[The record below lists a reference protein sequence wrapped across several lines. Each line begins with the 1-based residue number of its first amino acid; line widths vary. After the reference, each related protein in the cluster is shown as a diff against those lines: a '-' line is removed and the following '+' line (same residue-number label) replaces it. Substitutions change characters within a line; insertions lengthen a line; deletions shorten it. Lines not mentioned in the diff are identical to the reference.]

1 MKILGIGVDIVD
13 ISRFKKLIK
22 NKSFIK
28 RIFTKSEILN
38 SKKTNLKANYFSKRF
53 AAKEAMMK
61 ALGTGFRK
69 GVNFN
74 DICVINNKLGKP
86 DIKYNDKVKKLIIS
100 RFKISSFNLFISIS
114 DEKKYSIAFVIF
126 QKK

>member
-38 SKKTNLKANYFSKRF
+38 S
-53 AAKEAMMK
+53 
-61 ALGTGFRK
+61 
-69 GVNFN
+69 
-74 DICVINNKLGKP
+74 
-86 DIKYNDKVKKLIIS
+86 
-100 RFKISSFNLFISIS
+100 
-114 DEKKYSIAFVIF
+114 
-126 QKK
+126 